1 MSIYFHFERLI
12 KKYST
17 SFTAILPSDGS
28 FVNGEYTATET
39 EIELSGAILDI
50 GERLIHDSNGTLTAK
65 DKQLYIMR
73 EHTQPLVGAKVI
85 HKGNV
90 YNVEDVKEN
99 YDYTGF
105 CCYTLKYNSRLK
117 EGQP

>member
-17 SFTAILPSDGS
+17 SFTAILPSKGG
-28 FVNGEYTATET
+28 FVNGEYTAEET
-39 EIELSGAILDI
+39 EIELTGAILDI
-50 GERLIHDSNGTLTAK
+50 SERLLHDSNGTLTAK
-65 DKQLYIMR
+65 DKQLYILR
-73 EHTQPLVGAKVI
+73 EHTSSLVGAKVI

-99 YDYTGF
+99 YSYTGF
-105 CCYTLKYNSRLK
+105 CCYTLKYISRFS